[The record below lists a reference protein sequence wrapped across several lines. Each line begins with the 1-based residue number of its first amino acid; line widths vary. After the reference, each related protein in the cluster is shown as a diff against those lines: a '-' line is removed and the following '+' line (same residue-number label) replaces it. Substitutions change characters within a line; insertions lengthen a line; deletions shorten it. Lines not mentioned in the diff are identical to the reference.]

1 MAKNNFKK
9 GKLVIFSGPSGVGKG
24 TVLQQVLREK
34 KFNLF
39 YSVSMTTRKRR
50 MGEIEGEQYYFVNET
65 TFQQAISNNEL
76 LEYAKFIDNYYG
88 TPIKPVQKLLSEGKN
103 VLLEIEVQGSLQVME
118 KFKNY
123 VSIFLMPP
131 SIEILESRIRQR
143 NTESHAMVK
152 WRINKASLEMAMA
165 NKYQYVVLNDFV
177 ESAAQK
183 VKKIFAKELLNQAET
198 GDSFE

>member
-1 MAKNNFKK
+1 MTKNNFKK

-177 ESAAQK
+177 ESAAQE
-183 VKKIFAKELLNQAET
+183 VKKIFSKELLNQAGT